1 MRIISIL
8 SVFPRQTDCSHKKTQ
23 EKRKNCFVVHLQ
35 WMVSGFRVDKDS
47 SSSRAGWVAT
57 QLILAP
63 LSSLETG
70 NVKREIEDQVLCWLF
85 EFSCLV
91 SSWLC
96 PLEIISSSI
105 YHISLAGGF
114 APVAIHSNSRSSPAA
129 AMISVEASPIFWMR
143 MLFGASVEIEIR
155 SM

>member
-1 MRIISIL
+1 MRTISIL
-8 SVFPRQTDCSHKKTQ
+8 SVFPRQTDCSHKKH
-23 EKRKNCFVVHLQ
+23 KKNRKNCFVVLHLQ

-70 NVKREIEDQVLCWLF
+70 NVKREIEDQVLWLF
-85 EFSCLV
+85 DSCLV

-105 YHISLAGGF
+105 YHISLAGGL
-114 APVAIHSNSRSSPAA
+114 APVAMHSSSRSSPAA
-129 AMISVEASPIFWMR
+129 AMMSVEASPIFWMR